1 MSYIHCSTQ
10 GSKRLQKFERI
21 DQLDQAASQKVEV
34 SSYWQNS
41 WKRLK
46 SNKRVMFGLW
56 MLAFLMIMAVV
67 GPLLSP
73 YAYYE
78 THLPQKN
85 TPPCSQFW
93 FGSDELGR
101 DMFTRIWWG
110 ARISLFVGITAA
122 VIDLVLG
129 VIYGSIAGLFGKKTD
144 EAMMRFTDI
153 IYSIPYL
160 LIVILLTVI
169 MGSGLAT
176 IIVALTLTGWIPMA
190 RIVRGQILQLK
201 ELDYAYA
208 AYALGA
214 SRWRILFRHLLP
226 TALGPIITTMT
237 FSIPTAIF
245 AEAFLSFLGLGVQAP
260 VASWGTMASDGLSA
274 LRYFPWRL
282 FFPAVFI
289 SLTML
294 CFNLVGDG
302 IRDAFDPRLKL

>member
-1 MSYIHCSTQ
+1 ME
-10 GSKRLQKFERI
+10 KFERLE
-21 DQLDQAASQKVEV
+21 QHEV
-34 SSYWQNS
+34 VISSEIEVTSYWQNS
-41 WKRLK
+41 WRRLK
-46 SNKRVMFGLW
+46 ANKRVMFGLW
-56 MLAFLMIMAVV
+56 MLAFLLIMALI
-67 GPLLSP
+67 GPLLTSYP
-73 YAYYE
+73 YYE
-78 THLPQKN
+78 THLPLKN
-85 TPPCSQFW
+85 TPPGLQFW
-93 FGSDELGR
+93 FGTDELGR
-101 DMFTRIWWG
+101 DLFTRIWWG

-122 VIDLVLG
+122 VIDLILG
-129 VIYGSIAGLFGKKTD
+129 VIYGSIAGLWGGKLD
-144 EAMMRFTDI
+144 ETMMRITDI

-160 LIVILLTVI
+160 LIVILLIVV
-169 MGSGLAT
+169 MGSGLLT
-176 IIVALTLTGWIPMA
+176 IIIALALTGWIPMA
-190 RIVRGQILQLK
+190 RIVRGQVMQLK

-226 TALGPIITTMT
+226 NAIGPIITTMT

-260 VASWGTMASDGLSA
+260 ISSWGMMASDGLSA

-302 IRDAFDPRLKL
+302 IRDAFDPRLKQ

>member
-1 MSYIHCSTQ
+1 M
-10 GSKRLQKFERI
+10 QKFERI
-21 DQLDQAASQKVEV
+21 DQLDVSASPEVEV
-34 SSYWQNS
+34 SSYWKNS
-41 WKRLK
+41 WRRLK
-46 SNKRVMFGLW
+46 SNRRVMFGLW
-56 MLAFLMIMAVV
+56 MLAFLLLMALV
-67 GPLLSP
+67 GPLLTSYP
-73 YAYYE
+73 YYE
-78 THLPQKN
+78 THLPLKN
-85 TPPCSQFW
+85 TPPCAEFW
-93 FGSDELGR
+93 FGTDELGR
-101 DMFTRIWWG
+101 DIFTRIWWG

-122 VIDLVLG
+122 VIDLILG
-129 VIYGSIAGLFGKKTD
+129 VIYGSIAGLWGGKID
-144 EAMMRFTDI
+144 EAMMRLTDI

-160 LIVILLTVI
+160 LIVILLTVV
-169 MGSGLAT
+169 MGSGLIT
-176 IIVALTLTGWIPMA
+176 IIIALTLTGWIPMA
-190 RIVRGQILQLK
+190 RIVRGQVMQLK

-226 TALGPIITTMT
+226 NALGPIITTMT

-260 VASWGTMASDGLSA
+260 IASWGTMASDGLSA

>member
-1 MSYIHCSTQ
+1 MQ
-10 GSKRLQKFERI
+10 EFERSEQI
-21 DQLDQAASQKVEV
+21 PEALSEETEI
-34 SSYWQNS
+34 SSYWKDS

-56 MLAFLMIMAVV
+56 TLAFLIVMALI
-67 GPLLSP
+67 GPLLTP
-73 YAYYE
+73 YTYYE
-78 THLPQKN
+78 THLPLKN
-85 TPPCSQFW
+85 LAPSLDFW
-93 FGSDELGR
+93 FGTDELGR
-101 DMFTRIWWG
+101 DIFTRIWWG

-122 VIDLVLG
+122 VIDLILG
-129 VIYGSIAGLFGKKTD
+129 VIYGSIAGLFGGKTD
-144 EAMMRFTDI
+144 EAMMRISDI

-160 LIVILLTVI
+160 LVVILLIVV
-169 MGSGLAT
+169 MGSGLTT
-176 IIVALTLTGWIPMA
+176 IIIALTIIGWIPMA
-190 RIVRGQILQLK
+190 RIVRGQILYLK
-201 ELDYAYA
+201 ELDYANA

-226 TALGPIITTMT
+226 NAIGPIITTMT

-260 VASWGTMASDGLSA
+260 IASWGTMASDGLSA

-302 IRDAFDPRLKL
+302 IRDAFDPRMK

>member
-1 MSYIHCSTQ
+1 
-10 GSKRLQKFERI
+10 LQKFERI
-21 DQLDQAASQKVEV
+21 DQLEETARAEVEV

-41 WKRLK
+41 WRRLK

-56 MLAFLMIMAVV
+56 MLVFLVVMALV
-67 GPLLSP
+67 GPLLTP

-78 THLPQKN
+78 THLPLKN
-85 TPPCSQFW
+85 TPPCAKFW
-93 FGSDELGR
+93 FGTDELGR
-101 DMFTRIWWG
+101 DLFTRIWWG

-122 VIDLVLG
+122 VIDLILG
-129 VIYGSIAGLFGKKTD
+129 VIYGSIAGLWGRKLD
-144 EAMMRFTDI
+144 ETMMRFTDI

-160 LIVILLTVI
+160 LIVILLTVV
-169 MGSGLAT
+169 MGSGLTT
-176 IIVALTLTGWIPMA
+176 IIIALTLTGWVPMA
-190 RIVRGQILQLK
+190 RIVRGQVMQLK

-226 TALGPIITTMT
+226 NALGPIITTMT

-260 VASWGTMASDGLSA
+260 IASWGTMASDGLSA

-302 IRDAFDPRLKL
+302 IRDAFDPRLKQ

>member
-1 MSYIHCSTQ
+1 
-10 GSKRLQKFERI
+10 LQKFERVE
-21 DQLDQAASQKVEV
+21 QLPEAVSQETVV
-34 SSYWQNS
+34 FSYWQNS

-46 SNKRVMFGLW
+46 SNKRVMFGLC
-56 MLAFLMIMAVV
+56 MLGFLLIMALV
-67 GPLLSP
+67 GPLLTS

-78 THLPQKN
+78 THLPLKN
-85 TPPCSQFW
+85 MAPCAKFW
-93 FGSDELGR
+93 FGTDELGR
-101 DMFTRIWWG
+101 DIFTRIWWG

-122 VIDLVLG
+122 VIDLILG
-129 VIYGSIAGLFGKKTD
+129 VIYGSIAGLWGGKLD
-144 EAMMRFTDI
+144 ETMMRITDI

-160 LIVILLTVI
+160 LIVILLTVV

-176 IIVALTLTGWIPMA
+176 IIITLTLTGWIPMA
-190 RIVRGQILQLK
+190 RIVRGQVLQLK

-226 TALGPIITTMT
+226 NALGPIITTMT

-260 VASWGTMASDGLSA
+260 IASWGTMASDGLSA